1 MVDLALLSTAMADDK
16 EMKMATV
23 RQDSEHVD
31 SNHVAHCQTAVARTS
46 SGRALT
52 DLYDATRLYMGSIF
66 DICCILFEQDT
77 MGIRWHFNLT
87 YYNTADTKNRRYISL
102 DHEFCTVYD
111 VYILYRYLSISSKIG
126 KELIIN
132 KELSRFYFLT

>member
-23 RQDSEHVD
+23 RRDSEHVD

-46 SGRALT
+46 SGKALT

-66 DICCILFEQDT
+66 DICILL
-77 MGIRWHFNLT
+77 M
-87 YYNTADTKNRRYISL
+87 NRIQWG
-102 DHEFCTVYD
+102 YD
-111 VYILYRYLSISSKIG
+111 GTSI
-126 KELIIN
+126 
-132 KELSRFYFLT
+132 